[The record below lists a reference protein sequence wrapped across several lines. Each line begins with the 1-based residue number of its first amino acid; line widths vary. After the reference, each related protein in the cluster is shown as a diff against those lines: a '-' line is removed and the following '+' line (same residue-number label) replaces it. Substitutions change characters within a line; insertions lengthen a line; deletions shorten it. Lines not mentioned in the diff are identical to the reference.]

1 MENLVEI
8 LGFAL
13 TPITGAVGWIAAK
26 RSRDNNMLTELQ
38 GSIDMLVE
46 KNKALIKDVT
56 DLRFENSELKS
67 EIQKLRVDNNELKII
82 VEKIQGNGTKNHKKV
97 QKK

>member
-13 TPITGAVGWIAAK
+13 APITGVVGWVTAK

-46 KNKALIKDVT
+46 KNKTLIQDVT
-56 DLRFENSELKS
+56 DLRIENSQLKS
-67 EIQKLRVDNNELKII
+67 EIQQLRAENKELKVI
-82 VEKIQGNGTKNHKKV
+82 VEKIQENETARKKTL
-97 QKK
+97 